1 MTNPNPQ
8 RPSGPNITSNGIW
21 AMGLLLG
28 LLVGLV
34 PWAIGQ
40 FIPRGERANRN
51 ATNPALQQIGLNAP
65 QNPAT
70 TATPASPVN
79 NQNQP
84 ATPTAG
90 GTNQTTNVE
99 VIDPA
104 PAVNPPVER
113 EPSLAPRPIPARW

>member
-1 MTNPNPQ
+1 MTNPQ

-21 AMGLLLG
+21 VMGLLLG

-51 ATNPALQQIGLNAP
+51 VTNQALQTGLTTP

-70 TATPASPVN
+70 PASPASPVN
-79 NQNQP
+79 NQP
-84 ATPTAG
+84 ATPTTG

-99 VIDPA
+99 LIDPPVA
-104 PAVNPPVER
+104 TQPVER

>member
-1 MTNPNPQ
+1 MTNPQ
-8 RPSGPNITSNGIW
+8 RPPGPNITSNGIW

-51 ATNPALQQIGLNAP
+51 VTNQALQQTGLTTP
-65 QNPAT
+65 QNNP
-70 TATPASPVN
+70 ATPASPAGAN
-79 NQNQP
+79 TQP
-84 ATPTAG
+84 ATPATG
-90 GTNQTTNVE
+90 GTNQTTNIE

-104 PAVNPPVER
+104 PVASQPVER
-113 EPSLAPRPIPARW
+113 EPAIAPRPIPARW